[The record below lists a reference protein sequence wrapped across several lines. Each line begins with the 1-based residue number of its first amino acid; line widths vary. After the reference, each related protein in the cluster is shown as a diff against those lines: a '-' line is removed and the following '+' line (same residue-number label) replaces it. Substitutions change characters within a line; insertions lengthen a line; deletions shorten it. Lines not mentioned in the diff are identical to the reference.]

1 MISLYLNW
9 LGINVR
15 KLVLWKSEIKES
27 TSLTTLQKLKGHK
40 KKLLVTYANKLENL
54 DKTEKCIEGCKLP
67 KVMQE
72 VIENLVRPILSKE
85 IELKKTE
92 FIIKKHLTKKSPGS
106 SGLSGKLYQI
116 FEKKIIKSY
125 INSFRK

>member
-1 MISLYLNW
+1 M
-9 LGINVR
+9 
-15 KLVLWKSEIKES
+15 
-27 TSLTTLQKLKGHK
+27 
-40 KKLLVTYANKLENL
+40 TYANKLDNL

-116 FEKKIIKSY
+116 FEKKNHKVLYKLFQKIEEEETLFNFIYNPDITSIMLIPKPIKHTTKK
-125 INSFRK
+125 RKS